1 MVTKVLKADK
11 TSLKKASE
19 LIRNGEIVAV
29 PTETVYGIAGNAF
42 NGDAIKK
49 IFLAKGR
56 PQDNPLIVHIDG
68 EQMLKDVAVDIPKTA
83 YVLAKRFWPGPLTM
97 VLKKGEKVSYQTT
110 AGLDTVGVR
119 MPSDNFARNLITES
133 GVPFAAPS
141 ANVSGK
147 PSPTTAKDV
156 LFDMDGKLPLII
168 DGGKS
173 LAGVESTVVSL
184 LNEKPIIL
192 RPGVITKED
201 LESVLNSEVLIS
213 SAVLEE
219 LKEGEKAE
227 SPGMKYKHYAPN
239 SEIII
244 LDGDFLAFKKFVEK
258 EKQDGTYGLVFDGE
272 SEKLDIPCIE
282 YGKDGDGKSQAH
294 GLFSALRKLDEVKA
308 KKVYARCPLKS
319 GVSLAVYNRLIRSA
333 GFKVIKI

>member
-1 MVTKVLKADK
+1 MITRVLKADE
-11 TSLKKASE
+11 TSLKEASN
-19 LIRNGEIVAV
+19 LIKNGEIVAV
-29 PTETVYGIAGNAF
+29 PTETVYGIAGNAY
-42 NGDAIKK
+42 NSDAIKK

-68 EQMLKDVAVDIPKTA
+68 EEMLKDVAVDIPKTA
-83 YVLAKRFWPGPLTM
+83 YILAENFWPGPLTM

-119 MPSDNFARNLITES
+119 MPADEFARNLITKS

-156 LFDMDGKLPLII
+156 FCDMDGKLPLII
-168 DGGKS
+168 DGGES

-192 RPGVITKED
+192 RPGVVTKED
-201 LESVLNSEVLIS
+201 LERVLNCEVLIS

-239 SEIII
+239 AEIII
-244 LDGDFLAFKKFVEK
+244 LDGDFTAFKNYVENK
-258 EKQDGTYGLVFDGE
+258 KQDGTYGLVFDGE
-272 SEKLDIPCIE
+272 GEKLGIPCIE
-282 YGKDGDGKSQAH
+282 YGKSEDGKSQAH
-294 GLFSALRKLDEVKA
+294 GLFSALRKLDEVGA
-308 KKVYARCPLKS
+308 KKVYARCPIKR